1 MAILTY
7 LKCNKISITY
17 GYVIT
22 NPFQQRSQTCIHSY
36 SKPVSDFDLMRMRR
50 SYIFVCRTPLRMMST
65 TSLAGKNF
73 MNIAQL
79 TDSELNGLINHS
91 IDIKTAFSTNP
102 SNARAAVP
110 LRGQSMSMIFQKRS
124 TRTRVSTET
133 GMFMLGGHGLMLG
146 PQDVQL
152 GVNETMK
159 DTGNRTDV
167 MIFLAPKSLTENII
181 IFVESF

>member
-1 MAILTY
+1 
-7 LKCNKISITY
+7 
-17 GYVIT
+17 
-22 NPFQQRSQTCIHSY
+22 
-36 SKPVSDFDLMRMRR
+36 
-50 SYIFVCRTPLRMMST
+50 MMST

-79 TDSELNGLINHS
+79 TDSELNGLIDHS
-91 IDIKTAFSTNP
+91 IDIKNAFSTNP

-159 DTGNRTDV
+159 DTGN
-167 MIFLAPKSLTENII
+167 
-181 IFVESF
+181 

>member
-1 MAILTY
+1 ML
-7 LKCNKISITY
+7 S
-17 GYVIT
+17 
-22 NPFQQRSQTCIHSY
+22 RS
-36 SKPVSDFDLMRMRR
+36 VS
-50 SYIFVCRTPLRMMST
+50 

-79 TDSELNGLINHS
+79 TNAELNGLIDHS
-91 IDIKTAFSTNP
+91 IDMKTSFKGDA
-102 SNARAAVP
+102 ARARALVP
-110 LRGQSMSMIFQKRS
+110 LQGQTMSMIFQKRS

-159 DTGNRTDV
+159 DTG
-167 MIFLAPKSLTENII
+167 IC
-181 IFVESF
+181 SFFSIY

>member
-1 MAILTY
+1 
-7 LKCNKISITY
+7 
-17 GYVIT
+17 
-22 NPFQQRSQTCIHSY
+22 
-36 SKPVSDFDLMRMRR
+36 MRR
-50 SYIFVCRTPLRMMST
+50 FASRPCRIASRAMS

-79 TDSELNGLINHS
+79 TNAELDGLIEHS
-91 IDIKTAFSTNP
+91 IDLKKSFATNP
-102 SNARAAVP
+102 IKARSELP

-159 DTGNRTDV
+159 DTGASIVKCSDRQQCMLSAT
-167 MIFLAPKSLTENII
+167 T
-181 IFVESF
+181 